1 MQLMKAVVES
11 IGKVGSRVHVGEH
24 ELVFDQPTSVPG
36 GEDRGP
42 SPLDVMVVSVAAC
55 AHYYAAAYLHGRG
68 LSTDGLAVE
77 VQAEKE
83 RVPVSRI
90 GGLSMKVR
98 VPAGLD
104 ERQVAGIGRA
114 IKSCPA
120 YGTLLHPPSVEVVV
134 KAGPAPDSK
143 AQAADPHLASVE

>member
-24 ELVFDQPTSVPG
+24 ELVFDEPTSVPG

-55 AHYYAAAYLHGRG
+55 AHYYAAAYLHGRS

-90 GGLSMKVR
+90 GGSRLSSR
-98 VPAGLD
+98 PI
-104 ERQVAGIGRA
+104 R
-114 IKSCPA
+114 
-120 YGTLLHPPSVEVVV
+120 LLAARRS
-134 KAGPAPDSK
+134 
-143 AQAADPHLASVE
+143 ADPRLASVE